1 MLYPPVADLLKNVD
15 SRYLLVN
22 VVAHRARQFAAEA
35 EALQEELPEKPVTLA
50 IQEVAEQNGV
60 SHVSKVVMNIGEVST
75 VVPEYLTDC
84 WRWAADKEELLKG
97 CELEVIVTDAVTV
110 CNTCGKEYPTVEHGK
125 NCPFCGSADTVLLRG
140 NEVEI
145 KEIEV

>member
-1 MLYPPVADLLKNVD
+1 M
-15 SRYLLVN
+15 
-22 VVAHRARQFAAEA
+22 H
-35 EALQEELPEKPVTLA
+35 ELGIVFYIIRDVKK
-50 IQEVAEQNGV
+50 VAEENHVERV
-60 SHVSKVVMNIGEVST
+60 SEVVMDIGEVST

-97 CELEVIVTDAVTV
+97 CGLKVNIIPAVTH
-110 CNTCGKEYPTVEHGK
+110 CGDCGQEFGTVRHGK
-125 NCPFCGSADTVLLRG
+125 ICPHCGGGNTWLLRG

>member
-1 MLYPPVADLLKNVD
+1 M
-15 SRYLLVN
+15 
-22 VVAHRARQFAAEA
+22 H
-35 EALQEELPEKPVTLA
+35 ELGIVFYIIRDVK
-50 IQEVAEQNGV
+50 EVAEQNGV

-110 CNTCGKEYPTVEHGK
+110 CNICGKEYPTVEHGK
-125 NCPFCGSADTVLLRG
+125 NCPFCGSTDTVLLRG

-145 KEIEV
+145 KEIEVN